1 MIADLGGAGLGLVWG
16 WLLGSNGTGARRTAL
31 IGAAALA
38 NAALAARLGDGWAA
52 GALVAATFVGVWLHV
67 AWLDQLRAR
76 SVRVEGGA

>member
-16 WLLGSNGTGARRTAL
+16 WLLGSNGTGARRAAL
-31 IGAAALA
+31 LGAAALA

-52 GALVAATFVGVWLHV
+52 GALVAATLVGVWLHV

-76 SVRVEGGA
+76 RVRVEGGE